1 MERRIK
7 LEYPDRSRE
16 VRDILPKNVNE
27 TSIHRSY
34 LPTRTIYTDQCW
46 EIDPDRTVLTQY
58 IARHPYSIQSTF
70 TTGDRLLLNGKLYSV
85 TEIRYG
91 NFGVTSWTATVIW
104 YYLRAHNAL
113 ESGPPPAGKWCVM
126 PGKFVDPQPIPTITT
141 GSLFSYKVRPTAEGI
156 DIDLAKEYTESRN
169 RYEIVVNELNR
180 VRRELERKKEL
191 EGAHE
196 KQ

>member
-7 LEYPDRSRE
+7 LEYPDLSRE

-27 TSIHRSY
+27 TSIHQSY
-34 LPTRTIYTDQCW
+34 LPKRTIYPDQCW
-46 EIDPDRTVLTQY
+46 ELDPDWTVLTQY
-58 IARHPYSIQSTF
+58 IARHPYSIRSTF
-70 TTGDRLLLNGKLYSV
+70 TTGDRLLLDGKLHSV

-91 NFGVTSWTATVIW
+91 HFGVTSWTATVIW
-104 YYLRAHNAL
+104 YYLRAHNVL
-113 ESGPPPAGKWCVM
+113 DSGPPPAGKWCVM

-141 GSLFSYKVRPTAEGI
+141 GSLFSYKVRPAAEAI
-156 DIDLAKEYTESRN
+156 DIDLSKEYTESRN

-180 VRRELERKKEL
+180 VRTEMEENKRRES
-191 EGAHE
+191 HE